1 MNTNKFGVE
10 KIAKPIVSSPIP
22 KELKPSI
29 PGKSLPFDT
38 LHKETLGTDSLQ
50 ELMENKKVSNQQS
63 PFNAAKSPT
72 PNPLSISKKGGM
84 PPVISLAT
92 RFKKN
97 AIREMAGLPLVPSS
111 HAYENFV
118 SPHGLMS
125 LAAIPL
131 TGLAIY
137 GGYKAIQDDSK
148 YKPSGKDVVGAAIGG
163 PILYGAYRGV
173 HALQHPKEASLMSAA
188 QSHKYLQAGYEEA
201 KREEIPMR
209 KALDLMARD
218 KGYVSYESAD
228 EQAQADLSSSLLWNM
243 SRESI

>member
-1 MNTNKFGVE
+1 ME
-10 KIAKPIVSSPIP
+10 KIAKPILSSSIP

-50 ELMENKKVSNQQS
+50 ELMENKKVSNKQS

-72 PNPLSISKKGGM
+72 PNHLSISKKGGM
-84 PPVISLAT
+84 APVVSLAS

-97 AIREMAGLPLVPSS
+97 AIREMAGLPLVPSN

-118 SPHGLMS
+118 SPHGLIS
-125 LAAIPL
+125 LASIPL

-137 GGYKAIQDDSK
+137 GGYKAIQDKSK
-148 YKPSGKDVVGAAIGG
+148 YKPSGGDVVGAMMGG

-188 QSHKYLQAGYEEA
+188 QGHKYQQAGYEEA

-218 KGYVSYESAD
+218 QGYVSYESAD